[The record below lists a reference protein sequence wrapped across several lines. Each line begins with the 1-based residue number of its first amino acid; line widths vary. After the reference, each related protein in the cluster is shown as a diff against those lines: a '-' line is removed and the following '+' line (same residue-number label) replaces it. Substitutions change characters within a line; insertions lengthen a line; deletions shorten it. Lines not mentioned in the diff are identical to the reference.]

1 MLFDVLKGIF
11 VLELSLMNHSFC
23 NFEKPVLLFCPEYK
37 VQKDLKVLHGG
48 QVKIFKSSILFGF
61 YNNSEI

>member
-1 MLFDVLKGIF
+1 
-11 VLELSLMNHSFC
+11 MNHSFC